1 MTLRNLS
8 KVDGDIRQDN
18 LVSIIFFA
26 TDKRVRVANRR
37 SGVPCPLGHGNREY
51 YLTGLPYRLQN
62 GCET

>member
-37 SGVPCPLGHGNREY
+37 SGVPMSPGAW
-51 YLTGLPYRLQN
+51 
-62 GCET
+62 